1 MEQIKEKIKEIV
13 ELIAQKIIEG
23 KAESITFNNGW
34 YNLKL
39 VVEEKPY
46 SWIDETR
53 IEISVNPES
62 NLLQSH
68 NYLIQSKYF
77 EPYKEEII
85 KAALDKY
92 TKKRREAVK
101 KNIKLCKAEKSI
113 LWLTDIPIILDKAG
127 QKDFCDFCRY
137 KKGCK
142 FFNR

>member
-1 MEQIKEKIKEIV
+1 MEQIKEKIKEIA

-23 KAESITFNNGW
+23 EAENITFNNGW

-39 VVEEKPY
+39 VIEEKPY
-46 SWIDETR
+46 SWNDETR

-85 KAALDKY
+85 KVALDKY
-92 TKKRREAVK
+92 TKKRIEQLEIELRE
-101 KNIKLCKAEKSI
+101 
-113 LWLTDIPIILDKAG
+113 LTD
-127 QKDFCDFCRY
+127 
-137 KKGCK
+137 
-142 FFNR
+142 N

>member
-1 MEQIKEKIKEIV
+1 MEQIKEKIKEIA

-23 KAESITFNNGW
+23 EAENITFNNGW

-39 VVEEKPY
+39 IVEPSK
-46 SWIDETR
+46 SWTDETR

-85 KAALDKY
+85 KVTLDKY
-92 TKKRREAVK
+92 TKKRIEQLEIELRE
-101 KNIKLCKAEKSI
+101 
-113 LWLTDIPIILDKAG
+113 LTD
-127 QKDFCDFCRY
+127 
-137 KKGCK
+137 
-142 FFNR
+142 N

>member
-1 MEQIKEKIKEIV
+1 MEQIKEKIKEIA

-23 KAESITFNNGW
+23 EAENITFNNGW

-39 VVEEKPY
+39 IVEPSK
-46 SWIDETR
+46 SWTDETR

-85 KAALDKY
+85 KVALDKY
-92 TKKRREAVK
+92 TKKRIEQLEIELRE
-101 KNIKLCKAEKSI
+101 
-113 LWLTDIPIILDKAG
+113 LTD
-127 QKDFCDFCRY
+127 
-137 KKGCK
+137 
-142 FFNR
+142 N